1 MMHFFDWYFLP
12 FFGSNLD
19 CLQIKI
25 FVPFWRFKFEFIS
38 YIWLKNLNEK

>member
-1 MMHFFDWYFLP
+1 MHFFNPVLG
-12 FFGSNLD
+12 FFSGQIQI

-25 FVPFWRFKFEFIS
+25 FRPFWRFKFEFIS